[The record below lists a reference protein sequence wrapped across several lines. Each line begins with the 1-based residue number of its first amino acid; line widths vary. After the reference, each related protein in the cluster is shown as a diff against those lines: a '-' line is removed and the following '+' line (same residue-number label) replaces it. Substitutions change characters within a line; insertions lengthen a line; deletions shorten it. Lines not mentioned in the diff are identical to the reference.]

1 MYKIGEI
8 ATQAHMGTET
18 VRYYEQI
25 GVLHAPERAPNG
37 YRLYDDEHLKRLRFI
52 KRSRELGFSLNKV
65 RSLLSLAD
73 DKNMT
78 CRSVREIA
86 EEHLNE
92 VRRNIA
98 DLQAMEQLLQATVKP
113 CPGDNSKTCPIIDV
127 LFSGK

>member
-8 ATQAHMGTET
+8 ATRAGMGTET
-18 VRYYEQI
+18 VRYYEQA

-52 KRSRELGFSLNKV
+52 KRSRELGFSLDKV
-65 RSLLSLAD
+65 RSLLSLANNKD
-73 DKNMT
+73 MT

-86 EEHLNE
+86 EEHLSE
-92 VRRNIA
+92 VRRNIT
-98 DLQAMEQLLQATVKP
+98 DLQAMEQLLQATVEP